1 MQGTTYD
8 EIAEWYDEQVR
19 AGDFFTYVL
28 APLLELVGEVQGQ
41 CICDLACGQG
51 QVARPLAARGAW
63 VVGID
68 LSERLLEIARRQA
81 ATEGQ
86 PIVYRR
92 DDAQVGATLAD
103 ESFDGV
109 VCNLALMDIPDLQA
123 VVRTVSRI
131 LRPRGW
137 FVFSI
142 THPFTQMPGS
152 DWVPQ
157 ADGTVKRLTGDYF
170 AEGFWRPADGPGVR
184 GRVGAH
190 HRTLSTYLNTLI
202 QVGFRM
208 ERLVEPRATGP
219 GTFRYHAAYEKLP
232 PALIIRCRKGRS
244 GA

>member
-8 EIAEWYDEQVR
+8 EIAEWYDEQVP
-19 AGDFFTYVL
+19 AGGFFAYVL
-28 APLLELVGEVQGQ
+28 PPLLELVGEIKGQ
-41 CICDLACGQG
+41 HICDLVCGQG

-68 LSERLLEIARRQA
+68 LSEQLLEIARQQA

-123 VVRTVSRI
+123 AVRTVFRI
-131 LRPRGW
+131 LRPGGW
-137 FVFSI
+137 FAFSI
-142 THPFTQMPGS
+142 THPFTLMPGS
-152 DWVPQ
+152 GWVPQ
-157 ADGTVKRLTGDYF
+157 ADGTIKRLTCEYF
-170 AEGFWRPADGPGVR
+170 AQGFWRPADGPGVR

-190 HRTLSTYLNTLI
+190 HRTLSTYLNTVIEAGSAWSGWLN
-202 QVGFRM
+202 
-208 ERLVEPRATGP
+208 RARPDLAPFAITP
-219 GTFRYHAAYEKLP
+219 PTRNCLLP
-232 PALIIRCRKGRS
+232 
-244 GA
+244 